1 MKSRAPSVSLNF
13 RFYSPKTSHPDWKK
27 LNREAFELAK
37 QIAANAGIKIPL
49 RIKLGARTRRV
60 RAISKT
66 VKNIVRNK
74 YRTARGSHN
83 FIPLFYI
90 WTMTN
95 NCNFTCSYC
104 SNHRGGVYPLLF
116 RQGETKN
123 LSTDRGKK
131 LIHVMR
137 DSSAIYFCGG
147 EPTMRP
153 DLPALLDYS
162 TRKGMFNMINT
173 NGSLIG
179 DLLVKSQYKNFLRQM
194 NVIIVSLDGLS
205 IPSLA
210 KMYKTPEVLAHK
222 VVRNILALR
231 LLQRYYPFKLVV
243 NIVVTREGIE
253 DAFDVLDWCNDL
265 GITFS
270 PISANI
276 DHEPDR
282 ELIKNPRYQEFVAKS
297 LERAR
302 AGFPMI
308 ASPRML
314 ERVLNARDLQCI
326 PKVFYHID
334 HDGKVFWPCKA
345 FPGAIK
351 VPILTH
357 RNVQEVG
364 AEGTRGIDPTNFH
377 GDGTGQCHGHCAWMQ
392 NCVTDTYGRAMM
404 EGIFDSGVL
413 KEIRNLL

>member
-1 MKSRAPSVSLNF
+1 MKHRAPSISLNF
-13 RFYSPKTSHPDWKK
+13 RFYSQRSSHPDWKQ

-37 QIAANAGIKIPL
+37 QIAANAGIKISWGQKL
-49 RIKLGARTRRV
+49 RAREHRIGA
-60 RAISKT
+60 IMKT
-66 VKNIVRNK
+66 VKNIIRNK
-74 YRTARGSHN
+74 YKTARGSHN

-95 NCNFTCSYC
+95 NCNFQCSYC

-116 RQGETKN
+116 RQGLTRN
-123 LSTDRGKK
+123 LSTERGKQ

-153 DLPALLDYS
+153 DLPVLLDFS
-162 TRKGMFNMINT
+162 TKKGMFNMINT

-179 DLLVKSQYKNFLRQM
+179 DLLVKPQYKDFLRQM

-205 IPSLA
+205 IPVLA
-210 KMYKTPEVLAHK
+210 KMYKSPEVMAHK
-222 VVRNILALR
+222 VIRNILALR

-282 ELIKNPRYQEFVAKS
+282 ALIKNPRYQDFVAKV
-297 LERAR
+297 LERGK

-314 ERVLNARDLQCI
+314 ERVLNARDLQCM

-345 FPGAIK
+345 FPDAVK

-364 AEGTRGIDPTNFH
+364 EEGTRCIDPTYFH
-377 GDGTGQCHGHCAWMQ
+377 GDKKGQCHGHCAWMQ
-392 NCVTDTYGRAMM
+392 NCVTDTYGRALM